1 MQGIA
6 QIFYNALLN
15 LGPLQILIF
24 SLFLGICVLMSCVYK
39 LASNHINHLTMA
51 IDNLNN
57 TLSSQGKDIV
67 SSIKASDS
75 HSREE
80 HTKMIEVLNRLLGRT
95 E

>member
-1 MQGIA
+1 
-6 QIFYNALLN
+6 
-15 LGPLQILIF
+15 
-24 SLFLGICVLMSCVYK
+24 
-39 LASNHINHLTMA
+39 MA